1 MKYGINNTTAT
12 KFTGQPRWAVY
23 FWKQAEQGLA
33 DVRFGN
39 GYIFDIAQKDID
51 KFPELGH
58 YDIVKLT
65 KDRQGFVTA
74 EAQYE

>member
-1 MKYGINNTTAT
+1 MV
-12 KFTGQPRWAVY
+12 KFTGQPRWAAY
-23 FWKQAEQGLA
+23 FWKQAERGLS
-33 DVRFGN
+33 DVRLRN
-39 GYIFDIAQKDID
+39 GYIFDQKDID

-65 KDRQGFVTA
+65 EDRQGFVTA